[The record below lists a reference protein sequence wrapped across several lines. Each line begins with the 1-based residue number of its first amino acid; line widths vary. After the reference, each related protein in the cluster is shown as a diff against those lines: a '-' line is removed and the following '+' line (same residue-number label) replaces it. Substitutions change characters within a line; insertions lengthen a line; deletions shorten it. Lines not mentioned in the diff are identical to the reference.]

1 MKGGA
6 RLEYSEKEW
15 DKARSLYISGLTYR
29 EIAEKTGIS
38 YSRLRVVGGKDGWKE
53 ARNKYN
59 TATKQKIEEKIDE
72 QAAKNADT
80 IMQPLRVASSQI
92 VEKALELVPTCDKAG
107 DIRALASAIRDM
119 SVVIRDLNDIL
130 TAKEKEQLAQAR
142 EHLDIERMRA
152 ENGAKDDEAV
162 KVSFRI
168 EGDYEGD

>member
-1 MKGGA
+1 MQ
-6 RLEYSEKEW
+6 YSEKEW
-15 DKARSLYISGLTYR
+15 ERARSLYLSGLSYR
-29 EIAEKTGIS
+29 EVAEKTGIS
-38 YSRLRVVGGKDGWKE
+38 KERIKRVGARDKWGE
-53 ARNKYN
+53 ARHQYDTIK
-59 TATKQKIEEKIDE
+59 TQKIEEKMNE
-72 QAAKNADT
+72 VAAKNADT

-162 KVSFRI
+162 KVSFTI